1 MNETGF
7 SKLVKETDSGRSIR
21 LTGPQKA
28 AILFAELGKTVTDQ
42 MTASF
47 TTKQL
52 HLLRDTMKKLGP
64 INVKAEIEVLE
75 QALKYGTQKGLWDIK
90 SAIKTDVA
98 RRSTTLRSAASSNPS
113 AMAGLISSW
122 LDTAENDEKKDHDGD
137 KKEEE

>member
-7 SKLVKETDSGRSIR
+7 EKLVKTSDSNKAIR

-28 AILFAELGKTVTDQ
+28 AILFAELGKAVTDQ

-52 HLLRDTMKKLGP
+52 HVLRNTMKNLGP
-64 INVKAEIEVLE
+64 INTKTEIAVLE
-75 QALKYGTQKGLWDIK
+75 QALSYGTQKGLWDI
-90 SAIKTDVA
+90 SAAIKTDVA

-122 LDTAENDEKKDHDGD
+122 LDTAEDNDKDP
-137 KKEEE
+137 KEDQ

>member
-1 MNETGF
+1 
-7 SKLVKETDSGRSIR
+7 
-21 LTGPQKA
+21 
-28 AILFAELGKTVTDQ
+28 

-122 LDTAENDEKKDHDGD
+122 LDTAENDEKKDDDGD

>member
-7 SKLVKETDSGRSIR
+7 SKLVKTTDSNRAIK

-52 HLLRDTMKKLGP
+52 HVLRNTMKNLGP
-64 INVKAEIEVLE
+64 INVKTEIAVLE
-75 QALKYGTQKGLWDIK
+75 QALCYGTKNGLWDIN

-122 LDTAENDEKKDHDGD
+122 LDTAGEDEDKSDKDNP
-137 KKEEE
+137 EE

>member
-7 SKLVKETDSGRSIR
+7 SKLVKTSDSNNAIR

-28 AILFAELGKTVTDQ
+28 AILFAELGKAVTDQ

-52 HLLRDTMKKLGP
+52 HILRNTMKNLGP
-64 INVKAEIEVLE
+64 INVKTEIAVLE
-75 QALKYGTQKGLWDIK
+75 QALSYGTKNGLWDIN

-122 LDTAENDEKKDHDGD
+122 LDTAENNEDKSDKDNP
-137 KKEEE
+137 EE

>member
-7 SKLVKETDSGRSIR
+7 EKLVKTSDSNNAIR

-28 AILFAELGKTVTDQ
+28 AILFAELGKAVTDQ

-52 HLLRDTMKKLGP
+52 HVLRNTMKNLGP
-64 INVKAEIEVLE
+64 INTKTEIAVLE
-75 QALKYGTQKGLWDIK
+75 QALSYGTQNGLWDI
-90 SAIKTDVA
+90 SAAIKTDVA

-122 LDTAENDEKKDHDGD
+122 LDTAEDNDKDP
-137 KKEEE
+137 KEEE